1 MQPAHP
7 AHCVPRRFA
16 PYSPPMTRPARY
28 QELKLLGR
36 SVAKYPARPSASVLE
51 TFGNRSP
58 GRDYWIRFDCPEFT
72 SVCPITGQPDF
83 AHLTI
88 SYVPDSRCI
97 ETKSLK
103 FYLAAF
109 RATRSFNEEVVNR
122 ILEDLV
128 RACAPRRAIVHGRF
142 GARGGISVTVQAEH
156 PSPEPGAVPPLP
168 AP

>member
-1 MQPAHP
+1 MA
-7 AHCVPRRFA
+7 R
-16 PYSPPMTRPARY
+16 SARY
-28 QELKLLGR
+28 QDLKLLGR
-36 SVAKYPARPSASVLE
+36 SVAKYPARPSAAVLE

-58 GRDYWIRFDCPEFT
+58 ARDYWIRFDCPEFT

-88 SYVPDSRCI
+88 SYVPDARCI

-109 RATRSFNEEVVNR
+109 RSTRSFNEEVVNR

-128 RACAPRRAIVHGRF
+128 KACAPRRAIVHGRF

-156 PSPEPGAVPPLP
+156 PSPEPGAQPPLP